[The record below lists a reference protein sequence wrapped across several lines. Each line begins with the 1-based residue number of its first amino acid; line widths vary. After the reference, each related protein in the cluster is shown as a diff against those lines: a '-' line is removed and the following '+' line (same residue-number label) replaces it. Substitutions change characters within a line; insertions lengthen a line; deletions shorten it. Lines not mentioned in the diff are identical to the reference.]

1 MATSEIRGEHR
12 FNDNV
17 SLAGSTNDIK
27 ASSVNGTAINPLN
40 PVDVT
45 RITQIIPST
54 HRQVGTVAT
63 KTEVIG
69 VMRKAATLAYVDV
82 FLGTKP
88 TSTDTVTVDI
98 EYWNGSA
105 WATVLSAPISFSTS
119 DSNNLRKSGTL
130 AVTALSA
137 DWALR
142 SVVTI
147 TGSAGSDLFVEVGRI
162 QQGT

>member
-1 MATSEIRGEHR
+1 MATSEIRGEQR

-17 SLAGSTNDIK
+17 TLAGSTNDIK
-27 ASSVNGTAINPLN
+27 VNSVNGTAINPLV
-40 PVDVT
+40 PTDYT

-54 HRQVGTVAT
+54 HRQVGTVVAR
-63 KTEVIG
+63 TEIIG
-69 VMRKAATLAYVDV
+69 VLRKAATLVYVDV
-82 FLGTKP
+82 ILGTKP

-98 EYWNGSA
+98 QYWNGSA
-105 WATVLSAPISFSTS
+105 WATVLSAPISYSTS

-130 AVTALSA
+130 TVTSLSA

-142 SVVTI
+142 SVVAI